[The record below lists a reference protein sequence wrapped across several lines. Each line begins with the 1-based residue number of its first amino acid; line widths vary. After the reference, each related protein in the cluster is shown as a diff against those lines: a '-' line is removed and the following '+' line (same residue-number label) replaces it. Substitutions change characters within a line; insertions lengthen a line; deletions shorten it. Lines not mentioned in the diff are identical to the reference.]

1 MLKAAQLQSAIMHF
15 KQDVV
20 DVVGALNAAE
30 IRYLIVGGLAVASHG
45 YLRTTKDIDLVVALG
60 GYRRL
65 DQAIRVMKRKEYPS
79 DPWFYASFEG
89 ARIAAL
95 LKTCDLPFSEKL
107 DFIDEAFRLFPK
119 GFARRSA
126 SGLTPV
132 VAETAE

>member
-1 MLKAAQLQSAIMHF
+1 
-15 KQDVV
+15 
-20 DVVGALNAAE
+20 
-30 IRYLIVGGLAVASHG
+30 
-45 YLRTTKDIDLVVALG
+45 
-60 GYRRL
+60 
-65 DQAIRVMKRKEYPS
+65 MKRREYAS

-119 GFARRSA
+119 GYECRSA

-132 VAETAE
+132 VAEASQ